1 MFVAALFHAT
11 VNTAYM
17 LFPVYGSHFDMRF
30 AGLVMAS
37 AAVMVIAVWGP
48 ETLAGY
54 GTNSLRQK
62 PLEPLTQ
69 CF

>member
-1 MFVAALFHAT
+1 
-11 VNTAYM
+11 
-17 LFPVYGSHFDMRF
+17 MRF

-48 ETLAGY
+48 ETLAKY

-62 PLEPLTQ
+62 PLEP
-69 CF
+69 